1 MKKVIED
8 FFIAIFVG
16 MIIMILSSCNYVKN
30 DKSISQESSKDSFSF
45 VLREKLKILGEI
57 SPISS
62 GIYIIKFTE
71 YHGKEL
77 VTISNLKCLNKN
89 EQYSGYLLMD
99 GNTIV
104 IQDTS
109 KFGSQYYD
117 NTKLERKIPDNY
129 WCSNYNFDSTF
140 SLLYIKFDSVFYRYG
155 ASTNF
160 LKLNIQI
167 NDSTEN
173 PDFLF

>member
-1 MKKVIED
+1 MISKEIILYFIMVFLFGCNYGCEHKNPISQSNEKIIDPFIWDKIKKLESYSPLESN
-8 FFIAIFVG
+8 IFV
-16 MIIMILSSCNYVKN
+16 
-30 DKSISQESSKDSFSF
+30 
-45 VLREKLKILGEI
+45 
-57 SPISS
+57 
-62 GIYIIKFTE
+62 IKFQN
-71 YHGKEL
+71 HFGKEL
-77 VTISNLKCLNKN
+77 VTFSNLKCLNKN

-99 GNTIV
+99 GNTII

-117 NTKLERKIPDNY
+117 NTKLERNIPDNY
-129 WCSNYNFDSTF
+129 WCSNFNFDSTF